1 MTDTTLYPGD
11 TGTLPAETRRVLV
24 NLMRGPMLDGLR
36 QPKLWAVLVRDEAV
50 IRSRLHELFLA
61 LVLDLEQQVAFVQQA
76 EVGELDAPTL
86 LRKSTLAFNETAL
99 LLHLRAQ
106 LAIADAQG
114 ERCVVE
120 RDDLLEHLKA
130 YRPADE
136 SDLVRFDRQS
146 ETAIEK
152 LSKLG
157 LLHRLKGN
165 DNAMEVSQA
174 LRLLFGIEEIEALT
188 RTYEALQN
196 GGADAAAL
204 VDPAVS
210 EPEAAT
216 GSTPALEDS
225 AIGLIGAACPVPDC
239 VTLTMASPDEMPA
252 ALAELTPEITEP
264 TETEAA

>member
-1 MTDTTLYPGD
+1 MTDTLLYPGD
-11 TGTLPAETRRVLV
+11 TGSLPADTRRVLV
-24 NLMRGPMLDGLR
+24 NLLRGPMLDGMR
-36 QPKLWAVLVRDEAV
+36 QAKLWAVLVRDEAV
-50 IRSRLHELFLA
+50 IRSRLHELFLT
-61 LVLDLEQQVAFVQQA
+61 LVLDREQQVAFVQQA

-136 SDLVRFDRQS
+136 TDLVRFDRQS

-152 LSKLG
+152 LAKLG

-165 DNAMEVSQA
+165 DSALEVSQA
-174 LRLLFGIEEIEALT
+174 LRLLFGIEEIETLT
-188 RTYEALQN
+188 RTYAALQN
-196 GGADAAAL
+196 GGAPAPVQPDAA
-204 VDPAVS
+204 P
-210 EPEAAT
+210 
-216 GSTPALEDS
+216 
-225 AIGLIGAACPVPDC
+225 GAACAVPES
-239 VTLTMASPDEMPA
+239 MAAAMSSPQDLMDGPQD
-252 ALAELTPEITEP
+252 LTPEHIEP
-264 TETEAA
+264 TETEVA